1 MLIENKHIGYSCRKE
16 SFFVHNR
23 AKNHLTV
30 GLINK
35 QKVKIKYMEMTQN
48 SG

>member
-1 MLIENKHIGYSCRKE
+1 MLIENKHIGYSCQKE
-16 SFFVHNR
+16 SFFYTIEPKSSH
-23 AKNHLTV
+23 TV